1 MKKRALWMAGLGL
14 LAVAA
19 FAANPHFSKVSDSIS
34 NSGDLNISFTE
45 SGLGSG
51 ESVTVSATAS
61 ANFTYACINGGKHN
75 PQASQ
80 FVTIDSGGGTS
91 DTLTAGHNGR
101 VRGELTISPSAS
113 DTLSCPHG
121 QRSVLA
127 VISYSNITLSDNL
140 GNTATAPDI
149 SQTFYDVQ

>member
-45 SGLGSG
+45 SGLGNG
-51 ESVTVSATAS
+51 ESVTVSASADAS
-61 ANFTYACINGGKHN
+61 FTYACINGGKHN
-75 PQASQ
+75 PQASK
-80 FVTIDSGGGTS
+80 FVTIDTGGGDS
-91 DTLTAGHNGR
+91 GNFTAGHNGR
-101 VRGELTISPSAS
+101 VKGELTISPSVT

-127 VISYSNITLSDNL
+127 VVSYSNISLGDSL

-149 SQTFYDVQ
+149 SQTFYNVQ